1 MDERILYL
9 KNSGRWPKEE
19 VTPVSVPKVQV
30 TNEEWNKAV
39 GVLEKH
45 DGRIDTAELLVR
57 DRVLNAA
64 GVGYTG
70 VTKQGKVMAL
80 EDGGI
85 VWNDGGATQCVCAQF
100 PVSQGDILYL
110 PSYYIGNYP
119 ATTWA
124 IVNAQGTVLQHGEK
138 QYEAFSTTE
147 PERIESTA
155 NGMLLVYMQHNVG
168 LPKLEKITEGM
179 PNAEKTD
186 KAVSSVATFDT
197 IEASATIRTGVYID
211 NVALEKG
218 KAADALFEGGNA
230 NNGVYSLTVQ
240 KGDVI
245 KIVNANLGDY
255 GNAYWTLEN
264 TEGIVQRMDGT
275 GRSVNAEQIV
285 VMQASGTLH
294 VSFGYYNSTTEK
306 YVRPSLY
313 KVADLNARQDGVA
326 KSLSDIYNKTL
337 LQVSDNAT
345 TVDSKY
351 IAVEDG
357 ILEIRDGGNYNNG
370 YQRIEMSRG
379 EFARINGASSSAFSN
394 VAWVLTDQ
402 NGTIL
407 DWSGHIDYRTI
418 VEDFDVFA
426 PKDCI
431 LYIGFGYYNEQ
442 TEEWLKP
449 TIEVIADSGAAIKK
463 HEASITETDKALF
476 KQVVEFDGYD
486 APKIIRYNN
495 SNVLIL
501 DTSVG
506 NDRFRCLHLA
516 VHKGEKYMVRGASTG
531 AYDGLAWAIFV
542 NGTAVQQSAKDTK
555 TNTVF
560 EDSFVDVEQDGV
572 LWVNNF
578 RTVDDENCELYVMSL
593 SEFDG
598 NPGTKAIVLCGDS
611 TSQGLGESLEG
622 SMLKNPRRIYRMG
635 VGSEDVMATAARM
648 GAIPCLVMPVTIP
661 ATATA
666 VQVST
671 TPRPLFKQGYDANGV
686 PTTPAV
692 QNAFVSSTFAE
703 TAHFYCSIAG
713 VEGDLYTNATDG
725 FTYFL
730 RSSAGSAVT
739 LKEPTEV
746 VPLKVQR
753 VRNSLLVCLMGT
765 NGGFL
770 NYNAQYVADNDIRG
784 NQTDEQ
790 RAQNLFDV
798 MKRMFAYMGGEM
810 IVIGFFCGE
819 LPTYYT
825 KNFYEKYESLCE
837 HEFGERFIN
846 ARLWLKDYCWK
857 EMGLTLTATD
867 KQYMAAGYPP
877 VQLFDD
883 GQAVHLKMTTNVYF
897 ARYVAERISNLGY

>member
-64 GVGYTG
+64 TVGYTG
-70 VTKQGKVMAL
+70 TTKQGKVMAL
-80 EDGGI
+80 EDGDI
-85 VWNDGGATQCVCAQF
+85 VWNDGGATTCVCAQF

-110 PSYYIGNYP
+110 PSYYIGGYP

-124 IVNAQGTVLQHGEK
+124 IVNTQGTVLQHGEK

-155 NGMLLVYMQHNVG
+155 NGTLLVYMQYNVG
-168 LPKLEKITEGM
+168 LPVLKKITEGM
-179 PNAEKTD
+179 PNVEKTD
-186 KAVSSVATFDT
+186 NAVSTVATFDT
-197 IEASATIRTGVYID
+197 IEASATIQTGVYID

-218 KAADALFEGGNA
+218 TAADALFEGGNT

-245 KIVNANLGDY
+245 KIVNANLGGY

-275 GRSVNAEQIV
+275 GHSVSAEQIV

-294 VSFGYYNSTTEK
+294 VSFGFYDSTTEK

-326 KSLSDIYNKTL
+326 KSLSDIYQKTL
-337 LQVSDNAT
+337 LQVSENAV
-345 TVDSKY
+345 TVGSKY

-357 ILEIRDGGNYNNG
+357 VLEIHDGGNTNNG
-370 YQRIEMSRG
+370 YMTLQMVRG
-379 EFARINGASSSAFSN
+379 QYARVKGAASSAFAN
-394 VAWVLTDQ
+394 VAWVLTNT
-402 NGTIL
+402 NGKVL
-407 DWSGHIDYRTI
+407 EWSGHIDYRTLLP
-418 VEDFDVFA
+418 DFDVFA
-426 PKDCI
+426 PEDGV
-431 LYIGFGYYNEQ
+431 LYVGFGVYDED

-449 TIEVIADSGAAIKK
+449 TIEVIANSGAAIER
-463 HEASITETDKALF
+463 HEESITETDKALF

-486 APKIIRYNN
+486 APKVIRYNN

-506 NDRFRCLHLA
+506 NVYFRCCHLS

-531 AYDGLAWAIFV
+531 GYDGLAWAIFA

-555 TNTVF
+555 ANTVF
-560 EDSFVDVEQDGV
+560 EDCFVEVEQDGV

-578 RTVDDENCELYVMSL
+578 RTVDDENCELYKL
-593 SEFDG
+593 SSAEFDG
-598 NPGTKAIVLCGDS
+598 NLGTKAIVLCGDS
-611 TSQGLGESLEG
+611 TSQGLGEALEG

-635 VGSEDVMATAARM
+635 VGSENVMATAARM
-648 GAIPCLVMPVTIP
+648 GAIPCMVMPVTIP
-661 ATATA
+661 AAATA

-671 TPRPLFKQGYDANGV
+671 TPRILFKQGYGSDGV
-686 PTTPAV
+686 PTTPTV
-692 QNAFVSSTFAE
+692 QNAFVSPMFVE

-713 VEGDLYTNATDG
+713 VDGDLYTNATDG
-725 FTYFL
+725 YTYFL

-765 NGGFL
+765 NGGYL
-770 NYNAQYVADNDIRG
+770 NYNADYVADNDLRG
-784 NQTDEQ
+784 DQTDEQ

-810 IVIGFFCGE
+810 VVIGFFCGE

-825 KNFYEKYESLCE
+825 KAFYEKYESLCE

-846 ARLWLKDYCWK
+846 ARLWLKDYAWQ
-857 EMGLTLTATD
+857 EMGLTLTSTD

-883 GQAVHLKMTTNVYF
+883 NQAVHLKTATNAVF
-897 ARYVAERISNLGY
+897 AQYVADRISHLGY